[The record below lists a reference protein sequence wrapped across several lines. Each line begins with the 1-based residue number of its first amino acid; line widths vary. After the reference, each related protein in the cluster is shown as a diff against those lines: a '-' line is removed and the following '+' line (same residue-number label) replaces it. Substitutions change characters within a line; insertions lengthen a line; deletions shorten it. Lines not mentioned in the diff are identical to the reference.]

1 MYFLMLLVPFVA
13 QREII
18 HKKKR
23 RVGLHAKRSR
33 NCLQPGS
40 TARNLCQ
47 GNDYFDEKI
56 FRQIEVKRTGR
67 AGGGR
72 RGQRNKQRLGGIWW
86 VGHNLGNWEGALGYL
101 MLAGLMDM
109 KINNTFMISYTKN
122 VFPFSFTAFYSTV
135 SAQVVVV
142 VGRGT

>member
-1 MYFLMLLVPFVA
+1 MRSF
-13 QREII
+13 I
-18 HKKKR
+18 KKR

-56 FRQIEVKRTGR
+56 FRQREVKRTGR

-101 MLAGLMDM
+101 MLAELMDM
-109 KINNTFMISYTKN
+109 EINNTFFNILYN
-122 VFPFSFTAFYSTV
+122 FFSLLLNPARSILFHCV
-135 SAQVVVV
+135 SASSSSS
-142 VGRGT
+142 R